1 MVLLVVL
8 LVNAVA
14 ATATAVTT
22 AVLPE
27 NDESHDEEYTAV
39 VIEKR
44 LKNMLVRSLVV
55 VVGIILV
62 ANLFTVCVN
71 M

>member
-1 MVLLVVL
+1 VVVVL
-8 LVNAVA
+8 LVKA
-14 ATATAVTT
+14 APDT

-27 NDESHDEEYTAV
+27 NDESQDEEYTAV

-44 LKNMLVRSLVV
+44 LKNILVRSLVV

>member
-1 MVLLVVL
+1 MVVL
-8 LVNAVA
+8 VKA
-14 ATATAVTT
+14 A

-39 VIEKR
+39 VLEKQ
-44 LKNMLVRSLVV
+44 LKNILVLSH
-55 VVGIILV
+55 VVGV
-62 ANLFTVCVN
+62 VYNLFAVCVK